1 MTLGKVYLIPSMLGP
16 SSPKLNIPSGQ
27 LEIINQVDLFLVEK
41 AKSARRF
48 LRSIGFDKSFDD
60 LPFEELN
67 KRTTM
72 ADKLAFVQE
81 AVGGK
86 NIGIISEAGCPGVAD
101 PGADIVK
108 IAHEFQLEVVPLIG
122 PSSLLLALMGS
133 GLNGQSFAFVGY
145 LPRESKDRI
154 KSLQQLERTSRQFK
168 QTQLFIETPYRNTAM
183 FQDILKTCR
192 PDTLLHISMNLTLPD
207 AFQRTMTISEW
218 NTTKVDLNKKPA
230 VFAILS
236 L

>member
-16 SSPKLNIPSGQ
+16 SSPELNIPSGQ

-48 LRSIGFDKSFDD
+48 LRSIGFDKSFDE
-60 LPFEELN
+60 LQFEELN

-81 AVGGK
+81 AVSGK
-86 NIGIISEAGCPGVAD
+86 NIGIISEAGCPGGAD

-108 IAHEFQLEVVPLIG
+108 IAHEFQLEIIPLIG

-145 LPRESKDRI
+145 LPREPKDRI
-154 KSLQQLERTSRQFK
+154 KSLQQLERTSRQLK

-192 PDTLLHISMNLTLPD
+192 PDTLLHISMNLTLPN

-218 NTTKVDLNKKPA
+218 KTTKVDLNKKPA